1 MTLGNGGEHMAY
13 TLGQAAEAT
22 GKAKSTIF
30 KSIRA
35 GRISACKDEFENWSI
50 DPSEL
55 HRVYSPLPRE
65 TPGERM
71 RERDATGERSG
82 ETARETVTIRELQTK
97 LTLMEEL
104 LEQVRGER
112 DRERQNHEDTKRHIT
127 ALLAAPKEEK
137 SSGGWLQRLFG
148 SK

>member
-1 MTLGNGGEHMAY
+1 
-13 TLGQAAEAT
+13 
-22 GKAKSTIF
+22 
-30 KSIRA
+30 
-35 GRISACKDEFENWSI
+35 
-50 DPSEL
+50 
-55 HRVYSPLPRE
+55 
-65 TPGERM
+65 M